1 MDSAPWSHFRID
13 FALLLLTKMKSAL
26 RGFSCAV
33 LFSGILAGQTCGGS
47 LGLHCPAGLCC
58 SQWGYW

>member
-1 MDSAPWSHFRID
+1 
-13 FALLLLTKMKSAL
+13 MKSAL